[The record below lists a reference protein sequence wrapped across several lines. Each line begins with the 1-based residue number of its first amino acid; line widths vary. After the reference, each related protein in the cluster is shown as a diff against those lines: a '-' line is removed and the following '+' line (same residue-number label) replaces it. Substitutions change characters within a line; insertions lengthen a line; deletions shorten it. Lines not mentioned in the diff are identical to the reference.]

1 MRTYVGERSGG
12 ETRVLVVER
21 TLYPDPAE
29 IVEFLANLSRLHDDD
44 AILLTEEQGVRR
56 ARLMADKEV
65 LLARIRAA
73 EEPRVTPLPQLP
85 DGSDVGMDWGYHG
98 SEAFELA
105 RSILAHE
112 TGEEQSA
119 ALAERFA
126 YEVVAHLPWIGFRL
140 PATEVGYWL
149 DATADRRADQAQA
162 ATTAA
167 SDFPADASPALAVA
181 DPGLEVPGEPPADEP
196 TASALVAACEEA
208 WKAIQDHHPEVPD
221 AVVVLGSGVERGRL
235 VKLGHW
241 WNARW
246 LADGQVRG
254 EVLLAGEA
262 LHLPPAAVFE
272 VLLHE
277 AAHGLSA
284 ARGVKDTSRG
294 GRYHNGRFRDAAE
307 EVGLV
312 VEPMAPYGLAR
323 TTLSPLSEDRYA
335 GAIARL
341 GDAMRI
347 ARQLEGR
354 AVGQSE
360 GQGEGQEV
368 DESSAGAERT
378 RSRTSALAQCPCG
391 RKLRMAPTVLA
402 AGPVLCGLCEAEF
415 AGEPRRTQE
424 QTEAADG
431 VVDHSF
437 LARRRAAVA
446 AQGEDSG
453 PIERAIDALERQW
466 TTIESALAGS
476 RRAHFT
482 TTMEPLRQRREL
494 VRVLLEELRGEAGT
508 SFARSPEFGLTPVQR
523 EGVTE
528 LLDAP
533 VVRDPEVERWY
544 QRFGTAQEEPMS
556 GSTASERHRRTRL
569 ARALLKADGTLIG
582 PAVDLQGQEFM
593 AGERV
598 VVAEDDPAAGVP
610 AGVLGT
616 VEQVHPDEDAVSVD
630 FATLG
635 RLKISLADSLA
646 GRLRHDYVSLDSPPE
661 PWCNGPSRELLTLEA
676 QRSAPEVEV

>member
-1 MRTYVGERSGG
+1 MRTYVGDRSGG
-12 ETRVLVVER
+12 EPRVLVVER
-21 TLYPDPAE
+21 TLHPDPAE
-29 IVEFLANLSRLHDDD
+29 IVEFLGNLSRLHEDDTV
-44 AILLTEEQGVRR
+44 LPLEEQAARR
-56 ARLMADKEV
+56 AHLMADKEV

-73 EEPRVTPLPQLP
+73 EEPRITPLPQLP
-85 DGSDVGMDWGYHG
+85 HGSDVGIDWGYHG

-112 TGEEQSA
+112 TGEEQPA
-119 ALAERFA
+119 ALTARFA
-126 YEVVAHLPWIGFRL
+126 DEVVAHLPWIEFSL
-140 PATEVGYWL
+140 PATEVGYWMA
-149 DATADRRADQAQA
+149 ATADRRADQAR
-162 ATTAA
+162 ATAPTPPDVT
-167 SDFPADASPALAVA
+167 SDASPALAVA
-181 DPGLEVPGEPPADEP
+181 DPGLEVPGDAPADEP

-246 LADGQVRG
+246 LADGEVRG

-312 VEPMAPYGLAR
+312 VEPMAPYGQAR
-323 TTLSPLSEDRYA
+323 TSLSPPSEERYA

-347 ARQLEGR
+347 ARQVEARTG
-354 AVGQSE
+354 AGIS
-360 GQGEGQEV
+360 QGEGQEA
-368 DESSAGAERT
+368 DGSGPGTGGT

-402 AGPVLCGLCEAEF
+402 AGPVLCGVCEAEF
-415 AGEPRRTQE
+415 AGEPRRTPE
-424 QTEAADG
+424 QAEELDS

-446 AQGEDSG
+446 AEADDSG

-476 RRAHFT
+476 RRAHFA

-508 SFARSPEFGLTPVQR
+508 SFASSPQFGLTPVQR
-523 EGVTE
+523 DGVTE

-533 VVRDPEVERWY
+533 ALRDPEVERWY
-544 QRFGTAQEEPMS
+544 QRFGTAQEQPM
-556 GSTASERHRRTRL
+556 GGNTDSERHRRTRL
-569 ARALLKADGTLIG
+569 ARALLKADGTLTG
-582 PAVDLQGQEFM
+582 PAIDLRGREFM
-593 AGERV
+593 VGERV
-598 VVAEDDPAAGVP
+598 VVTEDDLVAGVP

-616 VEQVHPDEDAVSVD
+616 VEQVHPDEGTMSVD

-646 GRLRHDYVSLDSPPE
+646 DRLSHDYVSLESTPE
-661 PWCNGPSRELLTLEA
+661 PRRNGPSRELLTLEA